1 MKIVVLIGLSEGTE
15 ESEMVVFNVIK
26 IDLFHLLF
34 VNNFSGA
41 LIVLALSVCYCP
53 VSVFM

>member
-41 LIVLALSVCYCP
+41 
-53 VSVFM
+53 